1 VVQTVILLHLAVLAR
16 ADLKTP
22 LPPPSQVEPCYTQK
36 TPQPMIFV
44 GKQRSR
50 AEHHDHHDPLV
61 VDMRALP
68 EKAPLIDMKLLLQA
82 SV

>member
-1 VVQTVILLHLAVLAR
+1 
-16 ADLKTP
+16 
-22 LPPPSQVEPCYTQK
+22 
-36 TPQPMIFV
+36 MIFV